1 MVAAGV
7 AALTMLVIVVVAADV
22 RVVAEISGQQRMDSR
37 IGITADA
44 AEEPDSR
51 LRQRLL
57 RAAADAAADERV
69 HAVLHQEARQR
80 AVAAAVGI
88 DHFGGDDPVTV
99 DLIDLEL
106 LGVAKVLEDLA
117 VCVGNCNFHVC
128 FSFVLLHI
136 RMGIF

>member
-7 AALTMLVIVVVAADV
+7 AALTVLVVVVIAADI
-22 RVVAEISGQQRMDSR
+22 RIVAEISGQQRMDSR
-37 IGITADA
+37 VGITADT
-44 AEEPDSR
+44 AEEPDAR
-51 LRQRLL
+51 LCQRLL

-69 HAVLHQEARQR
+69 HTVLHQEASQR
-80 AVAAAVGI
+80 TMAAAVGI
-88 DHFGGDDPVTV
+88 DHFGSDDPVAV

-128 FSFVLLHI
+128 FSFVFLHI